1 MPLKTAPQ
9 RSGLRL
15 PLFFCLTTLLG
26 LQGALHAAD
35 PEPGLLFHVSGEH
48 GTRAELSA
56 GGTPEPTFDEEVS
69 RVADGAIGS
78 ALRCGNLQRLA
89 WRAPGNIYSQR
100 GTLSFFWRPR
110 DPVGPTEF
118 PVFRVAFAD
127 NTSWDMAWL
136 RIDYNGHGF
145 DAFVTDGSLARL
157 RVSTTLSPFPKPETW
172 THLSLAW
179 DETTGIRFYI
189 NGKLAAKVD
198 QAAFLNVA
206 LDQFGPHSRIISPH
220 NVQSDYN
227 FVRGGD
233 IDEIRIYDRML
244 EAEQVAALAK
254 GARPV
259 LAAATPPARVL
270 SDARWAAEWAL
281 RFGWE
286 QEAPPALPAAD
297 TLVRKVEVLEAHDLK
312 RWFWKACDGIRETTW
327 PGVYN
332 RSRLPGRNDYFQL
345 PDWDCYVDSGTVL
358 SLTPPDEDWNQV
370 EIAGAAFGRLET
382 NSASP
387 RLLQERPAGHEKT
400 AVRLTSLQRG
410 ESIRFV
416 NTEKETPIEEIEL
429 LKVLPGSAP
438 AGSASLSYTL
448 SAAAGDTD
456 PSLPPL
462 RQFVQDRFPPDE
474 RNFLVARPAGSLQ
487 NLGSEPSRQ
496 PGALPIVHVLIPNHS
511 GAAALD
517 EIKGGLDG
525 IELSLPALDLP
536 ATHAG
541 LIPLN
546 IQVKD
551 PLWPMRNLLDF
562 TFSVKPG
569 EAHRLWLDLRDR
581 ILPPGKALYLSIASA
596 SPGFSG
602 DRLTG
607 ASLRLVFKPFQE
619 ARAEHEADRFTQARD
634 SYAFL
639 VEEHPHNLRYN
650 LWNRFEADIRD
661 LMRVNPE
668 HVPGRNYFAVGVTGE
683 HLKSPMPPTPA
694 GIPDWA
700 FLQVELLSRTKA
712 FANWYI
718 EHRQVE
724 FGDFGGGI
732 SDDTDLLNLWPGIA
746 LMGCDPD
753 KLTLSLRRLLDAAF
767 RNGMF
772 TNGLSTIQADEL
784 HSYEEGINCLG
795 ENLIVS
801 PASPQQLERAMDTMR
816 GVTGITGIN
825 AAGHRHIR
833 TSYYSGSKMSTDGVW
848 GWSKSY
854 SYLVLQPGQLLVD
867 FNGNPGARKT
877 LLELAD
883 GLLAH
888 RKKTGNGGH
897 VLPAAIEFST
907 DKTGTSQRSYLPWS
921 VFWTAWQWTGKRSY
935 LDPLFDGGAATLL
948 SLNPNVLDTL
958 DLRKEWAPRILAGE
972 KGGPLEKRNE
982 KADRGSAR
990 SNRYR
995 ASSDAHFLWQIDG
1008 KKSHLVGLYT
1018 QLIEECAMLEYIN
1031 TEGSLWIDRV
1041 GIPTNEL
1048 QRERLGG
1055 VALARNSLFPGNL
1068 VGWRFPA
1075 PATER
1080 SLAVLIP
1087 DGTPEHFTVV
1097 AYNLETA
1104 PVEALLT
1111 GFHISPGQWELVQ
1124 GVDTNDND
1132 KADGETHSSLV
1143 DFALGETLRLRF
1155 PPRVTSILRFT
1166 LKKAATPYHQRFDLG
1181 VEPRDL
1187 SLENGTLKVTVHS
1200 LGSVPSKPAELLVT
1214 NDAEQRLASVTVPVL
1229 EAPLD
1234 LHPRIRTLSIRL
1246 PEAADTRGLRVEID
1260 PAHKL
1265 EEISHANNSAT
1276 LGASF

>member
-1 MPLKTAPQ
+1 MPPHTASL
-9 RSGLRL
+9 RLGSRL
-15 PLFFCLTTLLG
+15 PLFLCLSTLL
-26 LQGALHAAD
+26 ALPGSLRAAES
-35 PEPGLLFHVSGEH
+35 EPGLLFHVSGEH
-48 GTRAELSA
+48 GTRAEVSL
-56 GGTPEPTFDEEVS
+56 GGTPEATFDEEVS
-69 RVADGAIGS
+69 RVADGAVGS

-89 WRAPGNIYSQR
+89 WRAPGNLYSQR

-157 RVSTTLSPFPKPETW
+157 RVSTTLQPFPTPDTW

-179 DETTGIRFYI
+179 DEATGIRFYI
-189 NGKLAAKVD
+189 NGKLAAKLD
-198 QAAFLNVA
+198 QTAFLNVA
-206 LDQFGPHSRIISPH
+206 LDQFGPHSRIIGPH

-244 EAEQVAALAK
+244 GADQVAALSK
-254 GARPV
+254 GAKP
-259 LAAATPPARVL
+259 LIEGATPPPRSLAD
-270 SDARWAAEWAL
+270 SRWASEWAL

-286 QEAPPALPAAD
+286 KDAPPALPAAD
-297 TLVRKVEVLEAHDLK
+297 TLVRKVEILEAHDLK

-382 NSASP
+382 DSSAP
-387 RLLQERPAGHEKT
+387 RLLQERPAGREKT

-410 ESIRFV
+410 EGIRFV
-416 NTEKETPIEEIEL
+416 NTEKETPVEEIEL

-438 AGSASLSYTL
+438 AGTASLGYTL
-448 SAAAGDTD
+448 APGAGETD
-456 PSLPPL
+456 ASLPPL
-462 RQFVQDRFPPDE
+462 RQFVQDRFPADE
-474 RNFLVARPAGSLQ
+474 RNLLVAQHAGSLQ
-487 NLGSEPSRQ
+487 TLASEPARSS
-496 PGALPIVHVLIPNHS
+496 GLPIVHVLIPNRCGS
-511 GAAALD
+511 VSMD
-517 EIKGGLDG
+517 DVKGGLDG
-525 IELSLPALDLP
+525 IELSLPALELP
-536 ATHAG
+536 ATHEG
-541 LIPLN
+541 LIALN
-546 IQVKD
+546 LQVKD

-562 TFSVKPG
+562 SFSVKPG
-569 EAHRLWLDLRDR
+569 QAHRLWLDLRDR

-596 SPGFSG
+596 CPGFSPAS
-602 DRLTG
+602 LAG
-607 ASLRLVFKPFQE
+607 ANLRLVFKPLQE
-619 ARAEHEADRFTQARD
+619 ARTEHEADRFTQARD

-639 VEEHPHNLRYN
+639 VEEHPHNVRYN
-650 LWNRFEADIRD
+650 IWNRFEGDIRD
-661 LMRVNPE
+661 LMRVNPD
-668 HVPGRNYFAVGVTGE
+668 HVPGRNYFAVGVAGE
-683 HLKSPMPPTPA
+683 HLKSPLPPTPA

-700 FLQVELLSRTKA
+700 FLQVELLSRTKT

-718 EHRQVE
+718 EHRQSD

-772 TNGLSTIQADEL
+772 TNGLSTIQTDEL

-795 ENLIVS
+795 ENLIVT
-801 PASPQQLERAMDTMR
+801 PGSPQQLERAMDTMR
-816 GVTGITGIN
+816 GITGITGVN

-833 TSYYSGSKMSTDGVW
+833 TAYYSGSKMSTDGVW

-854 SYLVLQPGQLLVD
+854 SYLVLQPGHLLVD
-867 FNGNPGARKT
+867 YNGNPGARKT
-877 LLELAD
+877 LIELAD

-888 RKKTGNGGH
+888 RKKSGSGSH
-897 VLPAAIEFST
+897 VLPSAIEFST

-921 VFWTAWQWTGKRSY
+921 VFWTAWKWTGKRSY

-948 SLNPNVLDTL
+948 SLNPNALDIL
-958 DLRKEWAPRILAGE
+958 DLRKEWAPRILAGA

-995 ASSDAHFLWQIDG
+995 ASSDAHFLWQVDG
-1008 KKSHLVGLYT
+1008 KKSHLVELYT
-1018 QLIEECAMLEYIN
+1018 QLLEECAMMEYIN

-1041 GIPTNEL
+1041 GIPTNDL

-1055 VALARNSLFPGNL
+1055 VALARNSLFPGHL
-1068 VGWRFPA
+1068 VGWRFPS
-1075 PATER
+1075 PASER
-1080 SLAVLIP
+1080 SLAILIP
-1087 DGTPEHFTVV
+1087 DGTPEHFTVI
-1097 AYNLETA
+1097 AYNLEST

-1111 GFHISPGQWELVQ
+1111 GFNVAPGQWELSQ
-1124 GVDTNDND
+1124 GVDSNGDD
-1132 KADGETHSSLV
+1132 KADAGIQQSLV
-1143 DFALGETLRLRF
+1143 SFALGETLELSF
-1155 PPRVTSILRFT
+1155 PPRVTSILHFT
-1166 LKKAATPYHQRFDLG
+1166 LKKAATPYHQRPDLG
-1181 VEPRDL
+1181 IEARDL
-1187 SLENGTLKVTVHS
+1187 VVDGNTLRVTIHS
-1200 LGSVPSKPAELLVT
+1200 LGSVPSKPSELLVF
-1214 NDAEQRLASVTVPVL
+1214 DASGQRLASAAIPAL

-1234 LHPRIRTLSIRL
+1234 LHPRTLTLSVKL
-1246 PEAADTRGLRVEID
+1246 PGTADTHGLRVEID
-1260 PAHKL
+1260 PSRRQ
-1265 EEISHANNSAT
+1265 EEISRGNNSAI
-1276 LGASF
+1276 LGAAF